1 MNKYKDYATLGNTS
15 VPLITIFDDGK
26 QQYWGKDG
34 NVCTLYVSHNKLNVG
49 AVCNMNKYKDCAT
62 LGNITVEL
70 PRITNYHY
78 LEGNSNL
85 GNNLLSPYM
94 YQVNTEVYLCD

>member
-1 MNKYKDYATLGNTS
+1 MGTF
-15 VPLITIFDDGK
+15 VPM
-26 QQYWGKDG
+26 
-34 NVCTLYVSHNKLNVG
+34 YVSRNKLNFG
-49 AVCNMNKYKDCAT
+49 AVSNMNKYKDCAT

-70 PRITNYHY
+70 PIIADYHY
-78 LEGNSNL
+78 LEGNGNL

>member
-1 MNKYKDYATLGNTS
+1 MGTF
-15 VPLITIFDDGK
+15 VLI
-26 QQYWGKDG
+26 
-34 NVCTLYVSHNKLNVG
+34 YVSRNKLNFG
-49 AVCNMNKYKDCAT
+49 ALCNMNKYKDCAT

-70 PRITNYHY
+70 PRITDYQY
-78 LEGNSNL
+78 LEGDDNL